1 MAEEREAKAEE
12 TRSEGFLARWSR
24 RKRAA
29 REGVAAKP
37 EPEVP
42 PPGERPPQAAADAA
56 VAEQELV
63 DLAQLPK
70 IEEITAETDLSAF
83 FRKGVPTALR
93 NAALRRAWSL
103 DPTIRDFIGP
113 ADYAWDWNTPG
124 GVPDFLDGV
133 GETPAIR
140 ALVEGMFSPPSTPL
154 RAAEEDR
161 PTSLAAAEDRPAL
174 SDAVRLPGTPPPS
187 PIAEAEAG
195 EGQGE
200 SEGKNTGLKTGRQGG
215 AAGGEAPRSQSD
227 SATPSLRPPPPRR
240 HGGALPS

>member
-1 MAEEREAKAEE
+1 MAEERETEAEK
-12 TRSEGFLARWSR
+12 TRGEGFLARWSR

-29 REGVAAKP
+29 RESVAVEP

-42 PPGERPPQAAADAA
+42 PPAEAPPQAAADAA
-56 VAEQELV
+56 EEEPV
-63 DLAQLPK
+63 DLAHLPK
-70 IEEITAETDLSAF
+70 IEEITVETDLSAF
-83 FRKGVPTALR
+83 FRKGVPAALR

-140 ALVEGMFSPPSTPL
+140 ALVERMFSPPSPPL

-161 PTSLAAAEDRPAL
+161 PASLAAAEERPAL
-174 SDAVRLPGTPPPS
+174 PDAVRLPGTPPPV
-187 PIAEAEAG
+187 PIAEVEAG
-195 EGQGE
+195 EG
-200 SEGKNTGLKTGRQGG
+200 TGRGPETGRQGE
-215 AAGGEAPRSQSD
+215 AGGGEEPRSESE
-227 SATPSLRPPPPRR
+227 SATPSSPPLPPRR

>member
-1 MAEEREAKAEE
+1 MEE
-12 TRSEGFLARWSR
+12 TRGEGCLARWSR

-29 REGVAAKP
+29 REGVTVEP
-37 EPEVP
+37 EPQALP
-42 PPGERPPQAAADAA
+42 PAKAPPEAAADPAA
-56 VAEQELV
+56 AEEEAV
-63 DLAQLPK
+63 DLTQLPK

-83 FRKGVPTALR
+83 FRKGVPAALR

-140 ALVEGMFSPPSTPL
+140 ALVERMFSPPSPPL

-161 PTSLAAAEDRPAL
+161 PTSLAAAEERPAL
-174 SDAVRLPGTPPPS
+174 PEAVRLPDTPPAA

-195 EGQGE
+195 ESQGE
-200 SEGKNTGLKTGRQGG
+200 GPGTSRQGE
-215 AAGGEAPRSQSD
+215 AAGREAAVLQSE
-227 SATPSLRPPPPRR
+227 SATLSSPLPLARR